1 MASLAEHPIQAGRT
15 AEWLGRDEAA
25 LAAVLPRVFPIVAAR
40 GEGSWLFDVEGRR
53 YLDLTSGIAVTSTG
67 HCHPRVVEAVQRQT
81 ATLMH
86 VSVVTHNPLAIELA
100 ERIGRAAPFID
111 DPRVFLCNS
120 GAEAVDGAFK
130 LARRTTGRPG
140 LVAFR
145 HAFHGRTM
153 AATSITT
160 AKPKYQEGYAPLLPD
175 VYIAP
180 YCHGEGDVA
189 TSLAGLDAILSATG
203 ADTIGAMLV
212 EPVLGEGG
220 YVVPPRAWLEGLRE
234 RCDAHG
240 ILLVFDEVQTGIGRT
255 GAMFAAETL
264 GVRPDVVL
272 FAKGVASGLPLG
284 GMILPAAV
292 ADIWPRG
299 SHGSTFGGNP
309 VACAAALATLDVIE
323 DEGLCARSAMLGER
337 ARESLAHAAAEA
349 PDVVEVRGLGLMIG
363 IEMVDGAA
371 ASRVQDACLDRGVL
385 VLTCGPNDNVL
396 RIIPPL
402 TISDEDLDHGV
413 EVLGA
418 AL

>member
-1 MASLAEHPIQAGRT
+1 MTTTAEHPIQQAQT
-15 AEWLGRDEAA
+15 ALWLERDEAA

-53 YLDLTSGIAVTSTG
+53 FLDLTSGIAVTSTG
-67 HCHPRVVEAVQRQT
+67 HCHPHVVEAVQRQT

-111 DPRVFLCNS
+111 EPRVFLCNS

-130 LARRTTGRPG
+130 LARRTTGKRG

-153 AATSITT
+153 AATSVTT
-160 AKPKYQEGYAPLLPD
+160 AKPKYQEGYEPLLAD
-175 VYIAP
+175 VHIAP
-180 YCHGEGDVA
+180 YCHREADVA
-189 TSLAGLDAILSATG
+189 GSLAALDAVLATAG
-203 ADTIGAMLV
+203 TETIGAMLV

-220 YVVPPRAWLEGLRE
+220 YVVPPRAWLDGLRE

-255 GAMFAAETL
+255 GAMFAAEAL

-284 GMILPAAV
+284 GIILPKAV
-292 ADIWPRG
+292 ADRWPRG

-323 DEGLCARSAMLGER
+323 DDNLCARATVLGER
-337 ARESLAHAAAEA
+337 ARNALANAAAEA
-349 PDVVEVRGLGLMIG
+349 PDVVEVRGIGLMIG

-371 ASRVQDACLDRGVL
+371 AARVQEACLAQGVL
-385 VLTCGPNDNVL
+385 VLTCGPNDHVL
-396 RIIPPL
+396 RVIPPL
-402 TISDEDLDHGV
+402 TISDEDLEQGIN
-413 EVLGA
+413 VLAA

>member
-1 MASLAEHPIQAGRT
+1 MAQT
-15 AEWLGRDEAA
+15 NEWLVRDEAA

-40 GEGSWLFDVEGRR
+40 GEGAWLFDVDGRR
-53 YLDLTSGIAVTSTG
+53 FLDLTSGIAVTSTG
-67 HCHPRVVEAVQRQT
+67 HCHPRVVEAVQRQV
-81 ATLMH
+81 ASLMH

-100 ERIGRAAPFID
+100 ERIGRAASFID
-111 DPRVFLCNS
+111 EPRVFLCNS

-153 AATSITT
+153 AATSVTT
-160 AKPKYQEGYAPLLPD
+160 AKPKYQEGYSPFLPN
-175 VYIAP
+175 VHVAP
-180 YCHGEGDVA
+180 YCHRTDDVA
-189 TSLAGLDAILSATG
+189 ASLAELDAVLAEAG
-203 ADTIGAMLV
+203 EDTIGALLV

-220 YVVPPRAWLEGLRE
+220 YVVPPREWLAGLRE

-240 ILLVFDEVQTGIGRT
+240 MLLVFDEVQTGIGRT

-272 FAKGVASGLPLG
+272 FAKGVASGMPLG
-284 GMILPAAV
+284 GIVLPAALG
-292 ADIWPRG
+292 DLWPRG

-323 DEGLCARSAMLGER
+323 DDGLCGRATTLGER
-337 ARESLAHAAAEA
+337 ARRALTHAAADA
-349 PDVVEVRGLGLMIG
+349 SDVVEVRGIGLMIG

-371 ASRVQDACLDRGVL
+371 AARVQDACLARDVL
-385 VLTCGPNDNVL
+385 VLTCGPDDHVL

-402 TISDEDLDHGV
+402 TISEAELDHGV
-413 EVLGA
+413 GVLAA